1 MLVSIAPLLTWFSLF
16 FSALA
21 FLASGYVL
29 FFALYGRRVAQF
41 PPVSLPINTNPT
53 RFLVLVPAHN
63 EENCIAATVASLTA
77 QQYPFDRYKVVVIAD
92 NCNDRT
98 AQIVREM
105 GAEAWERQNLSD
117 RGKGQALRW
126 ALDRASGMA
135 FEAVVFIDADT
146 TVDSRLLLQFDNKIK
161 SGANAM
167 QVRYD
172 FELKDEQWFSILSHA
187 SKTAE
192 AALFWTPR
200 QHLSLTCFIQ
210 GNGFCLSRNLL
221 QRIPWAAY
229 SIVEDIEYSI
239 QLVLAGER
247 IHFVDEARVISRP
260 TQSLG
265 DAFPQRLRWASG
277 TFPIMARYIPKLLI
291 GGIMRVDLYLAESAV
306 ALALTSRMFVVYLTV
321 LGLAFSVFASGP
333 LGMVSFSLLG
343 ATILAQFVYLVLLIR
358 CGSEK
363 ASVIKTIL
371 FTPFYLLWLLGIQL
385 FAAVGFRRKLW
396 VRTTR

>member
-1 MLVSIAPLLTWFSLF
+1 
-16 FSALA
+16 LA

-29 FFALYGRRVAQF
+29 FFALLGRRVAKF
-41 PPVSLPINTNPT
+41 PPIQSVADQDPA

-63 EENCIAATVASLTA
+63 EEQCIAATVASLTA
-77 QQYPFDRYKVVVIAD
+77 QQYPSDRYKIIVIAD
-92 NCNDRT
+92 NCSDKT
-98 AQIVREM
+98 AQVVREM

-126 ALDRASGMA
+126 ALDLAKDLE
-135 FEAVVFIDADT
+135 FDAVVFIDADT
-146 TVDSRLLLQFDNKIK
+146 TVDSRLLSQFNHRIK
-161 SGANAM
+161 SGAQAM
-167 QVRYD
+167 QARYD

-200 QHLSLTCFIQ
+200 QHLNLTCFIQ
-210 GNGFCLSRNLL
+210 GNGFCLSRSLL

-277 TFPIMARYIPKLLI
+277 TFPIMARYIPQLLM
-291 GGIMRVDLYLAESAV
+291 GGIVRGNLFLAESAI

-321 LGLAFSVFASGP
+321 LALAFAAFTSGA
-333 LGMVSFSLLG
+333 GAVTSATLLI
-343 ATILAQFVYLVLLIR
+343 ATILAQFIYLILLIR

-363 ASVIKTIL
+363 VSVIKTIL
-371 FTPFYLLWLLGIQL
+371 FTPFYLMWLLGIQL